1 MDVDALGPGD
11 FVERIEEAYGSADA
25 LIVVIGRQWVSATD
39 ATGRRRLDDPRDFVR
54 LEIEQALHKGRDQA
68 LSRFLSEER
77 ACPQKTNYLPLSLA
91 WQGCSLSSSATSG
104 GPMTSSDSWR
114 R

>member
-1 MDVDALGPGD
+1 
-11 FVERIEEAYGSADA
+11 
-25 LIVVIGRQWVSATD
+25 VIGRQWVSATD

-54 LEIEQALHKGRDQA
+54 LEIEQALHQGRDQA